1 MQVNDL
7 KIGTGIETTEPNIV
21 LMKTLFTL
29 TLSFLLSTQLFSQT
43 SGLLIN
49 ENFAGLTN
57 GNLTTANGGWTS
69 PSGAGYVQVANTT
82 PLLYTDYNS
91 GAEYVTL
98 NNATFQD
105 DPYKAFLSSQTVA
118 TTANNVVYM
127 SFVVRV
133 AAAANT
139 VTANS
144 NTRSVLSL
152 SNSGSNASIHFF
164 IGNNGSGANN
174 LKFGIGKSSNTNATF
189 ASANYNFAT
198 TYLIVIKYVYV
209 SGSNNDQMYLFV
221 NPVISSSAPAT
232 SGAAASIT
240 TGTDVSNTMNS
251 VLLTQNASGSAAAID
266 AIKVAYAKTANSST
280 VTANDAAAWMALAPY
295 NGSLPVTFGT
305 VNATAKGK
313 AVQIDWTSYTESNVK
328 QYEVERSEDAQH
340 FTSVANV
347 TAKNA
352 TGVNAYSVT
361 DVTARGSVNF
371 YRIKSVD
378 MDGKVAYSAVVKA
391 VIENA
396 TAAADLTVY
405 PNPVKGSQVAVQV
418 ANLASGNYSVQLYSA
433 NGQQVYN
440 QSMVYSGG
448 RSSQSVQ
455 LPSGTKA
462 GVYYLVVSGNNV
474 KMTRSLVIE

>member
-1 MQVNDL
+1 
-7 KIGTGIETTEPNIV
+7 
-21 LMKTLFTL
+21 MKTIFTL
-29 TLSFLLSTQLFSQT
+29 TLSILLSSQIFSQT

-49 ENFAGLTN
+49 ENFSGLTT
-57 GNLTTANGGWTS
+57 GNLTSANGGWTS
-69 PSGAGYVQVANTT
+69 PNGSGYVQVANAS

-91 GAEYVTL
+91 GSEYVTL
-98 NNATFQD
+98 ANATFMD

-118 TTANNVVYM
+118 TTANNVIYM

-144 NTRSVLSL
+144 STRTVLSL
-152 SNSGSNASIHFF
+152 SNSGSNSYMNFF

-174 LKFGIGKSSNTNATF
+174 LKFGISKASTTNATF
-189 ASANYNFAT
+189 STTDFTFGT
-198 TYLIVIKYVYV
+198 TYLIVIKYVYA
-209 SGSNNDQMYLFV
+209 SGSNNDKMYLFV
-221 NPVISSSAPAT
+221 NPVISSSAPLVT
-232 SGAAASIT
+232 SAAASIT
-240 TGTDVSNTMNS
+240 TGTDIANTLNTVMF
-251 VLLTQNASGSAAAID
+251 TQNSAASAASID
-266 AIKVAYAKTANSST
+266 AIKVAYAKTASSST
-280 VTANDAAAWMALAPY
+280 LAANDAAAWVALAPY

-313 AVQIDWTSYTESNVK
+313 AVQIDWTSYTEINVK

-340 FTSVANV
+340 FTSIANV
-347 TAKNA
+347 SAKNA

-405 PNPVKGSQVAVQV
+405 PNPVKGSSVAVQV
-418 ANLASGNYSVQLYSA
+418 ANLASGNYAVQLYSA

-455 LPSGTKA
+455 LPAGTKA

>member
-1 MQVNDL
+1 
-7 KIGTGIETTEPNIV
+7 
-21 LMKTLFTL
+21 MKTIITL
-29 TLSFLLSTQLFSQT
+29 TLSILLSSQIFSQT

-49 ENFAGLTN
+49 ENFSGLTT
-57 GNLTTANGGWTS
+57 GNLTTANGNWTN
-69 PSGAGYVQVANTT
+69 PSSAGYVQVANAS

-91 GAEYVTL
+91 GTEYVTISNGSSL
-98 NNATFQD
+98 D
-105 DPYKAFLSSQTVA
+105 DPYKAFLSSQTVTA
-118 TTANNVVYM
+118 TANNVVYM

-144 NTRSVLSL
+144 NTRTVLSL
-152 SNSGSNASIHFF
+152 SNSGNNSYVNFY
-164 IGNNGSGANN
+164 IGSNGSGANN
-174 LKFGIGKSSNTNATF
+174 LKFGISKTGTTGATF
-189 ASANYNFAT
+189 ATASYSFAT
-198 TYLIVIKYVYV
+198 TYLVVIKYVYAT
-209 SGSNNDQMYLFV
+209 GSNNDQMYLFV
-221 NPVISSSAPAT
+221 NPVISSGAPLT
-232 SGAAASIT
+232 SSAAASIT
-240 TGTDVSNTMNS
+240 NGTDVTTTINS
-251 VLLTQNASGSAAAID
+251 AMFTQTATGAGASFD
-266 AIKVAYAKTANSST
+266 AIKVAYATTASSST
-280 VTANDAAAWMALAPY
+280 LAANDAAAWMALAPY

-313 AVQIDWTSYTESNVK
+313 AVQIDWTSYTEINVK

-340 FTSVANV
+340 FTSISNV

-405 PNPVKGSQVAVQV
+405 PNPVKGSSVAVQV
-418 ANLASGNYSVQLYSA
+418 ANLASGNYAVQLYSA

-448 RSSQSVQ
+448 RSAQSVQ
-455 LPSGTKA
+455 LPAGTKA

>member
-1 MQVNDL
+1 
-7 KIGTGIETTEPNIV
+7 
-21 LMKTLFTL
+21 MKTIFTL
-29 TLSFLLSTQLFSQT
+29 TLSILLSSSIFSQT

-49 ENFAGLTN
+49 ENFSGLTT
-57 GNLTTANGGWTS
+57 GNLTSANGGWTS
-69 PSGAGYVQVANTT
+69 PSALGYAQVANAS

-91 GAEYVTL
+91 GSEYVNIANA
-98 NNATFQD
+98 NNLD
-105 DPYKAFLSSQTVA
+105 DPYKTFLSSQTVA

-133 AAAANT
+133 AAAGNT

-144 NTRSVLSL
+144 STRAVLSL
-152 SNSGSNASIHFF
+152 SNSGGNSYINFYV
-164 IGNNGSGANN
+164 GNNGSGASN
-174 LKFGIGKSSNTNATF
+174 LKFGIGKSGQTGATF

-198 TYLIVIKYVYV
+198 TYLVIIKYVYV
-209 SGSNNDQMYLFV
+209 SGSGNDQMYLFV
-221 NPVISSSAPAT
+221 NPVISSGAPLV
-232 SGAAASIT
+232 SSAAASIT
-240 TGTDVSNTMNS
+240 TGTDVAATVNS
-251 VLLTQNASGSAAAID
+251 VMLTQTASGSTASFD
-266 AIKVAYAKTANSST
+266 AIKVAYAKTASSST
-280 VTANDAAAWMALAPY
+280 LAANDAAAWMALAPY

-313 AVQIDWTSYTESNVK
+313 AVQIDWTSYTEINVK

-340 FTSVANV
+340 FTSIANV
-347 TAKNA
+347 SAKNA

-396 TAAADLTVY
+396 TAASDLTVY

-418 ANLASGNYSVQLYSA
+418 ANLASGNYAVQLYSA

-455 LPSGTKA
+455 LPAGTKA